1 MAEHAPITSKQ
12 VATAAA
18 LDVVSIIVFVALG
31 LKSHHEDGSFLR
43 QLSKVAAPFLI
54 ALAIGWLAAR
64 AWKTPKA
71 VATGVV
77 IWIVTVAGG
86 MLLRHFA
93 FDDGTALPFIIVA
106 SAFTLLFLVGWRF
119 VAEWLGERRAG
130 NTA

>member
-1 MAEHAPITSKQ
+1 MADQIVIDRKQ
-12 VATAAA
+12 VAIAAA
-18 LDVVSIIVFVALG
+18 IDVVSVVAFVALG

-43 QLSKVAAPFLI
+43 QLVKVAAPFLI
-54 ALAIGWLAAR
+54 ALVIGWLAAR
-64 AWKTPKA
+64 AWKAPRA

-93 FDDGTALPFIIVA
+93 FDDSTALAFIIVA

-119 VAEWLGERRAG
+119 VAEWLAERRAG
-130 NTA
+130 RTT